1 MAALCAGRRRPR
13 RRHRGDRDGLLRVLN
28 GDLFRLGSARR
39 WGHIAPEPALA
50 DLSLA
55 ELFLQPQGDGER
67 HVPACA
73 EPGDGDPVRVDAQL
87 RGVVDEVEHRV
98 HPVLDR
104 RGERVLGRTPVMHAA
119 HDRVGVRDDRGCPSR
134 VVLGPTKR
142 KTPAVEVHNDG
153 IAAFVRVGF
162 DAVDIS
168 VSFEVMLVMGWCV
181 ERESDLSLIW
191 RDGGI
196 N

>member
-1 MAALCAGRRRPR
+1 MAALRASRRR
-13 RRHRGDRDGLLRVLN
+13 RGDRDGLLRVLN
-28 GDLFRLGSARR
+28 GDLFRLGSARL

-50 DLSLA
+50 DLSPA

-73 EPGDGDPVRVDAQL
+73 EPRDGDPVRVDAQL
-87 RGVVDEVEHRV
+87 LGVVDEVEHRV
-98 HPVLDR
+98 RAVLDR
-104 RGERVLGRTPVMHAA
+104 RGERVLGRTAVVHAA
-119 HDRVGVRDDRGCPSR
+119 HDRVRVRDDRGCPSR
-134 VVLGPTKR
+134 VVLGPTKS
-142 KTPAVEVHNDG
+142 KTAAMEVDDDG
-153 IAAFVRVGF
+153 IAAFIRVGF

-168 VSFEVMLVMGWCV
+168 VTFEVTLVMRWCV
-181 ERESDLSLIW
+181 ERESYLSLIW